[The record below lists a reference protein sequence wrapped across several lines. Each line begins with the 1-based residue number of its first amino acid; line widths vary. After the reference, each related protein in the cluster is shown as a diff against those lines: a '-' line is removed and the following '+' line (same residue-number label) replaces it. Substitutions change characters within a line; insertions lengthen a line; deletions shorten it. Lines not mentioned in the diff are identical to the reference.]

1 MITTLN
7 LPDELHAALKSLAE
21 AEHRS
26 VNATILVAVERYIE
40 DSAHKTKVVTAAREV
55 AVRDAELLNR
65 LAK

>member
-21 AEHRS
+21 AERRS

-40 DSAHKTKVVTAAREV
+40 NSTHKTEVVTAAREV
-55 AVRDAELLNR
+55 AARDAELLNR

>member
-1 MITTLN
+1 MLTTVN
-7 LPDELHAALKSLAE
+7 LPDDLHAALKALAE

-40 DSAHKTKVVTAAREV
+40 DSAHRSKVVAAAREV
-55 AVRDAELLNR
+55 AGRDAVLLDR